1 MTAMVKQG
9 EASESG
15 KKTTQVVRCA
25 ERSSPQQDSCWSWLV
40 CFAGVV
46 SNVAICGFTYS
57 YGILF
62 PALLDEF
69 QQGKAKTAW
78 VGSIAMVGIG
88 LYGPLIGRL
97 YQRFGARLVSFFG
110 SLICIAS
117 LIATSKVSNLYVMFV
132 TYGALFGFGS
142 GCIFIVTYIAVPS
155 YFTKWRSLSLG
166 LIAMGPGGGLFIMS
180 PIVQL
185 LFENFGWRRTFL
197 SMAGIDVLMCLLAFV
212 YRPVVLD
219 SEKEELKTNE
229 QKEDKKF
236 WDISLLKHKA
246 FVLSSLAGVIFYLA
260 HYIPPVH
267 MVRYLEEVGFSEV
280 VASRL
285 YIYSGVASLLVRPA
299 IGRLNDFSWINMIYI
314 YSVASGILGLV
325 TLLLPMATSN
335 VHFIAYFVVYGLA
348 DGTMGSGLS
357 IAVLYSL
364 PERLRP
370 LGFGV
375 YQSVTCVTS
384 ACGPALGGLV
394 ADLQGS
400 YDPVFYMAGAIMIFA
415 TAILLTVSCVKKSKT
430 LTSKEEVKVWESLL
444 VVEKCSVV

>member
-1 MTAMVKQG
+1 MTAVVKQG
-9 EASESG
+9 KASENG
-15 KKTTQVVRCA
+15 KMETQVVACA

-40 CFAGVV
+40 CIAGVV

-57 YGILF
+57 FGILF

-78 VGSIAMVGIG
+78 VGSIAMMSIG

-97 YQRFGARLVSFFG
+97 YHRFGARLVSFLG
-110 SLICIAS
+110 SVICIAG
-117 LIATSKVSNLYVMFV
+117 LIATSEASNLYVMYV

-142 GCIFIVTYIAVPS
+142 SCVFMVTYMAVPR

-185 LFENFGWRRTFL
+185 LFERFGWRGTFL
-197 SMAGIDVLMCLLAFV
+197 SMAGIDITMCVLAFV
-212 YRPVVLD
+212 YRPIVLD
-219 SEKEELKTNE
+219 YDKDELNTNK

-236 WDISLLKHKA
+236 WDISILKHRV
-246 FVLSSLAGVIFYLA
+246 FVLSSLAGTIYYLA

-267 MVRYLEEVGFSEV
+267 MVRYLEEIGITEV

-285 YIYSGVASLLVRPA
+285 YIYSGVASLLARPA
-299 IGRLNDFSWINMIYI
+299 IGRLNDFSSLKMIYI
-314 YSVASGILGLV
+314 YSVASGLLGLF
-325 TLLLPMATSN
+325 TLLLPMATTN
-335 VHFIAYFVVYGLA
+335 VHFISYFVVYGLV
-348 DGTMGSGLS
+348 DGTLGSGLS

-375 YQSVTCVTS
+375 FQSMTCVVA

-394 ADLQGS
+394 ADLKGS
-400 YDPVFYMAGAIMIFA
+400 YDPVFYMAGAIMILGSV
-415 TAILLTVSCVKKSKT
+415 ILLTVSCVKKPVT
-430 LTSKEEVKVWESLL
+430 LTSNEDVRDWESLL

>member
-1 MTAMVKQG
+1 MTAMVKQV
-9 EASESG
+9 ETSESG
-15 KKTTQVVRCA
+15 KKRTQVVTCA
-25 ERSSPQQDSCWSWLV
+25 ERTSPQQDSCWSWLV

-46 SNVAICGFTYS
+46 SNVIICGFTFS

-78 VGSIAMVGIG
+78 VGSIAMTGVG

-97 YQRFGARLVSFFG
+97 YHRFGARLVSFFG
-110 SLICIAS
+110 SLICIGS
-117 LIATSKVSNLYVMFV
+117 LVATSKASNLYVMFV

-142 GCIFIVTYIAVPS
+142 GCIFMVTYIAVPR

-185 LFENFGWRRTFL
+185 LFENFGWRGTFL
-197 SMAGIDVLMCLLAFV
+197 CMAGIDSIMCLLALV
-212 YRPVVLD
+212 YRPIVSD
-219 SEKEELKTNE
+219 SEKEELKTN
-229 QKEDKKF
+229 KKDDIKF
-236 WDISLLKHKA
+236 WDISILKHRA
-246 FVLSSLAGVIFYLA
+246 FVLSSLAGVVFYLV

-267 MVRYLEEVGFSEV
+267 MVRYLEEIGITEV

-299 IGRLNDFSWINMIYI
+299 IGQLNDFKWINMIYI
-314 YSVASGILGLV
+314 YSVASGLLGLV
-325 TLLLPMATSN
+325 TLLLPMATTN
-335 VHFIAYFVVYGLA
+335 VHFISYFVIYGLA
-348 DGTMGSGLS
+348 DGTLGSGLS

-375 YQSVTCVTS
+375 FQSVTCVVA

-400 YDPVFYMAGAIMIFA
+400 YGPVFYMTGAIMIVA
-415 TAILLTVSCVKKSKT
+415 TTILLTVSCVKESDT
-430 LTSKEEVKVWESLL
+430 LTSKEEVKVWEPLL